1 MTTPEYTIL
10 DKNCSRITH
19 NGMYNYI
26 NESGDIISAIW
37 FDECLPFRCGFGRVR
52 LDKKWNY
59 IDMNGKILCDTWFEK
74 ANAFYGEKA
83 KAFIGIFEHTVWKNG
98 KITN

>member
-37 FDECLPFRCGFGRVR
+37 FDEVLPFRCGFGRVR
-52 LDKKWNY
+52 IGKKWNY
-59 IDMNGKILCDTWFEK
+59 IDRNGNELSKVWFDKVNSFKGDT
-74 ANAFYGEKA
+74 AIAYIGEK
-83 KAFIGIFEHTVWKNG
+83 KYLIQK
-98 KITN
+98 